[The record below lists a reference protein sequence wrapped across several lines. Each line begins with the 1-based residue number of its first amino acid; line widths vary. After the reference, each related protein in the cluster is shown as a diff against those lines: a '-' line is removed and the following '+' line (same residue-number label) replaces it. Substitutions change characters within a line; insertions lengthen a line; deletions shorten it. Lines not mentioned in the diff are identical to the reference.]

1 MGFVNLLL
9 AAGEAA
15 DSVAM
20 SSVDAV
26 DAVRSMAENVSKMTF
41 ADVSSWLMP
50 MVVSVVSKIALAI
63 VFYYV
68 CRWIVKRVV
77 STLDKIMTKRGVD
90 VSLARFIIS
99 LVTICSNLIII
110 FTTIGILGI
119 DTSSFL
125 AIFATAGLAVG
136 MALSGTLQNFA
147 GGVLILF
154 LRPFKI
160 GDFIEAQGFSGTVKE
175 ISLFST
181 LLNTIDNK
189 MVIIPNGSL
198 STSPIN
204 NYSKEST
211 RRVDWTFG
219 VAYGTDF
226 DHAKKVIEDELAKH
240 PMVLQEQGLFVVLSA
255 FADSSV
261 NITVKVWCNAP
272 DYFSLLFDINE
283 KIYKRF
289 AAEGIQFPFPQV
301 DVHLTK

>member
-1 MGFVNLLL
+1 MGFVNLLS

-15 DSVAM
+15 DSVAV

-26 DAVRSMAENVSKMTF
+26 RAMAQNVSGMSYQDF
-41 ADVSSWLMP
+41 AAWLTP
-50 MVVSVVSKIALAI
+50 LIVGVVSKIALAI

-68 CRWIVKRVV
+68 CRWILKRVV
-77 STLDKIMTKRGVD
+77 RALDKVMTKRGVD
-90 VSLARFIIS
+90 ISLAKFIIS
-99 LVTICSNLIII
+99 LVSICSNLIII

-154 LRPFKI
+154 LKPFKI

-261 NITVKVWCNAP
+261 NITVKVWCNSA
-272 DYFSLLFDINE
+272 DYFALLFDINE